1 MSDKKD
7 YYAILG
13 VLPSIE
19 PAALSAVYK
28 ALIKK
33 YHPDVYPGDKVE
45 AERISRQINE
55 AYETLG
61 DEQKRAEYD
70 GGRENNEG
78 TAGDYKQETYSRDST
93 TAGHDNK
100 IENWDYATE
109 FYPDAE
115 KLRIELNKFSPELS
129 LTYQI
134 ILLEHKAFA
143 SAAKYALGMKEG
155 FLERYFGS
163 NRKVHE
169 FVELAI
175 QQNRRDVALEVN
187 KAVKIIGSP
196 CSQEVENFI
205 NIIKKK
211 FDFFHSPNRRQT
223 DDMRLPLNKVECAQ
237 VLDLINRIMVIG
249 NKDTKTDM
257 KDYKTRLDNGILEKW
272 DLRYLLHL
280 HKRLSSSRN

>member
-1 MSDKKD
+1 MSDTID

-19 PAALSAVYK
+19 QAALSAVYK

-33 YHPDVYPGDKVE
+33 YHPDVYPGDKAE
-45 AERISRQINE
+45 AERISRQLNA
-55 AYETLG
+55 AYEVLG
-61 DEQKRAEYD
+61 DEKKRAEYD
-70 GGRENNEG
+70 KERESDGNG
-78 TAGDYKQETYSRDST
+78 SGDYEQETYSRDST
-93 TAGHDNK
+93 QAGYDNK

-115 KLRIELNKFSPELS
+115 KFRIELNKYSPELS

-134 ILLEHKAFA
+134 ILLEHKAFS
-143 SAAKYALGMKEG
+143 SAAKYALGIKEE
-155 FLERYFGS
+155 FLKRYFGS

-187 KAVKIIGSP
+187 KAVKILGSP
-196 CSQEVENFI
+196 SRQEVEKFI

-211 FDFFHSPNRRQT
+211 FDFFHSPNKRPI
-223 DDMRLPLNKVECAQ
+223 DDNLLPLNKVECAQ
-237 VLDLINRIMVIG
+237 ALDLINKIMVVG

-257 KDYKTRLDNGILEKW
+257 KDYKSRLNNGDLEKM
-272 DLRYLLHL
+272 DLRYLFHL
-280 HKRLSSSRN
+280 HKRLSSIRN